1 MDVKPQ
7 SGLDVQLPFYK
18 EFMRK
23 LLDFLLR
30 KKHWFIFIL
39 LEVLSVI
46 LIYRNNLYQR
56 SALLSSANYI
66 SGHLAT
72 VTGGI
77 RSYFHLKKINRNLQ
91 EQNGKMEMEL
101 LNLQEQIDVML
112 EDTVSFKGYAR
123 DSIHSEYPFQFV
135 MASVINN
142 SFSQVANYIT
152 LNKGKNDGIAPDMG
166 VVSDQGVVG
175 IVSHVSDHFSVV
187 ISLLNP
193 KSKISCK
200 VLGNNSFGYLS
211 WNGMDVRY
219 ATLEELPRHAE
230 FQKGDTV
237 VTSGYSAIFPPGLIV
252 GTVEGFNKEHDDN
265 FYELQVRL
273 STSFSSLQNVR
284 VIRNT
289 MQQEQ
294 LNLERE
300 AKKND

>member
-1 MDVKPQ
+1 MLV
-7 SGLDVQLPFYK
+7 
-18 EFMRK
+18 
-23 LLDFLLR
+23 
-30 KKHWFIFIL
+30 
-39 LEVLSVI
+39 
-46 LIYRNNLYQR
+46 YRDNLYQR

-66 SGHLAT
+66 SGHIAT

-77 RSYFHLKKINRNLQ
+77 RSYFHLRKINRNLQ

-101 LNLQEQIDVML
+101 LKLQEQIDAML
-112 EDTVSFKGYAR
+112 EDTASYKDLG
-123 DSIHSEYPFQFV
+123 
-135 MASVINN
+135 MASVVLAGVINN

-152 LNKGKNDGIAPDMG
+152 LNKGKNDGISPDMG
-166 VVSDQGVVG
+166 VVSEQGVVG

-211 WNGMDVRY
+211 WNGHDIQHVN
-219 ATLEELPRHAE
+219 LEELPRHAE

-237 VTSGYSAIFPPGLIV
+237 VTSGYSAIFPAGLIV
-252 GTVEGFNKEHDDN
+252 GTVEGFSKEHDDN
-265 FYELQVRL
+265 FYALQVKL
-273 STSFSSLQNVR
+273 ATSFSSLQNVR
-284 VIRNT
+284 IIRNT
-289 MQQEQ
+289 LQQEQ

>member
-1 MDVKPQ
+1 
-7 SGLDVQLPFYK
+7 
-18 EFMRK
+18 MRK

-30 KKHWFIFIL
+30 KKHWFLFIFF
-39 LEVLSVI
+39 EVLSIMLV
-46 LIYRNNLYQR
+46 YRDNLYQR

-66 SGHLAT
+66 SGHIAT

-77 RSYFHLKKINRNLQ
+77 RSYFHLRKINRNLQ

-101 LNLQEQIDVML
+101 LKLQEQIDAML
-112 EDTVSFKGYAR
+112 EDTVSFKGYVK
-123 DSIHSEYPFQFV
+123 DSLHTEYPFQFV
-135 MASVINN
+135 LAGVINN

-152 LNKGKNDGIAPDMG
+152 LNKGKNDGISPDMG
-166 VVSDQGVVG
+166 VVSEQGVVG

-211 WNGMDVRY
+211 WNGHDIQHV
-219 ATLEELPRHAE
+219 TLEELPRHAE

-237 VTSGYSAIFPPGLIV
+237 VTSGYSAIFPAGLII
-252 GTVEGFNKEHDDN
+252 GTVEGFSKEHDDN
-265 FYELQVRL
+265 FYALQVKL
-273 STSFSSLQNVR
+273 ATSFSSLQNVR
-284 VIRNT
+284 IIRNT
-289 MQQEQ
+289 LQQEQ